1 MLGRTHEPCRD
12 HRNNKIVLEEMSFE
26 MGKQNKNF
34 FSSKGTRRIRYG
46 RSYVMLGNK
55 EVYCNES
62 VVNFPTDPPK
72 NACFTDA

>member
-1 MLGRTHEPCRD
+1 
-12 HRNNKIVLEEMSFE
+12 MSFE